1 MNFLSY
7 TISCNGPCNVCAG
20 HVLSLTPFLPYLKFQ
35 FPLTLSQ
42 MPTKP
47 VDLVFW
53 FHVPLSK
60 KFNDRILS
68 AEHHMHWPEF
78 ELSWLAPIAPK
89 RIISEGFSRRPTWLD
104 ILSNKVVSKALR
116 SSATSDWDS
125 GSPLIIIFHLLLWRS
140 LLSWCTLWYPVSII
154 ADCSLRFISD
164 TASELFWWAS
174 CTSLG
179 LTSLTSFFI
188 TSESWFSMVDGR
200 LPNRSDS
207 RFRFD
212 VLVYPNRF
220 KWSGTFRT

>member
-7 TISCNGPCNVCAG
+7 TISCTGPCNVCAR
-20 HVLSLTPFLPYLKFQ
+20 HVLSLTPFLPCLKFQ

-47 VDLVFW
+47 VHLVFW

-68 AEHHMHWPEF
+68 
-78 ELSWLAPIAPK
+78 WLALIAPK
-89 RIISEGFSRRPTWLD
+89 RIIFEGFSWRPTWLD

-116 SSATSDWDS
+116 SFATSDWDS

-140 LLSWCTLWYPVSII
+140 LLSWCTLLYPVSII
-154 ADCSLRFISD
+154 ADSSLRFLSD
-164 TASELFWWAS
+164 TASERFWWAS

-179 LTSLTSFFI
+179 ITSLTSFFI
-188 TSESWFSMVDGR
+188 TSESWLSMVEWS
-200 LPNRSDS
+200 LAES
-207 RFRFD
+207 FRFTLQ
-212 VLVYPNRF
+212 VRRPCLPKQV
-220 KWSGTFRT
+220 